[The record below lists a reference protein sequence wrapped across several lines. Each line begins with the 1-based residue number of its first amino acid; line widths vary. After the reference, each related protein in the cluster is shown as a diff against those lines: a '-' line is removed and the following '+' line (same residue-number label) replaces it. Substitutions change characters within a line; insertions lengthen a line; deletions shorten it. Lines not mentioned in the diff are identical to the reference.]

1 MDLEAQMTERRRRHR
16 LFVLIT
22 MIVCH
27 VMHFYHTLFLSC
39 SEKIPYH
46 TSILT
51 GEGWVLEL
59 LSGHPDRIKTS
70 LGVGLEVFEA
80 LVQIL
85 VEHGFTRSC
94 HISKTPFFTQWY
106 SEYSHPQ

>member
-1 MDLEAQMTERRRRHR
+1 MDLEAQTTERRRRHR
-16 LFVLIT
+16 LFILIA

-27 VMHFYHTLFLSC
+27 VAHFYHMLFLSHL
-39 SEKIPYH
+39 EKIPYH
-46 TSILT
+46 ISILT

-59 LSGHPDRIKTS
+59 LSSHPDQIKTS

-94 HISKTPFFTQWY
+94 HGISVEQQLVILLYT
-106 SEYSHPQ
+106 